1 MELLSYL
8 LNPLS
13 MVKVDRKKL
22 LCDSIEMFNQEED
35 ENLVNLVRRIPLRF
49 NLPLPLGAPLVLQL
63 VLPVVDLVASTDWD
77 SIAGEGIL
85 HISIG

>member
-1 MELLSYL
+1 MELLSHL
-8 LNPLS
+8 LNSLP

-49 NLPLPLGAPLVLQL
+49 NLPLPLGVPLVLQL
-63 VLPVVDLVASTDWD
+63 VLPVHVVASTDWD

-85 HISIG
+85 LISIR

>member
-1 MELLSYL
+1 MKLLSHL
-8 LNPLS
+8 LNPLP

-49 NLPLPLGAPLVLQL
+49 NLPLPLGVPLVLQL
-63 VLPVVDLVASTDWD
+63 VLPVVDLVASSDWD

-85 HISIG
+85 HISIR

>member
-8 LNPLS
+8 LNPLP

-49 NLPLPLGAPLVLQL
+49 NLPLPLGVPLVLQL
-63 VLPVVDLVASTDWD
+63 VPVVDLVASSDWN

-85 HISIG
+85 HISIR